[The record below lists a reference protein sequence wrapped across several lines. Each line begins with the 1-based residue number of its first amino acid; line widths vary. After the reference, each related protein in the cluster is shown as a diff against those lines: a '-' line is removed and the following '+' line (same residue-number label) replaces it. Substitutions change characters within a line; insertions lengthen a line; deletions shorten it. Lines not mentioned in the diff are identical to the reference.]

1 MKIGELLQ
9 KFRLEQGKT
18 RKEFA
23 SDLISPSYYCKIE
36 KGSHRVSAEDLIELL
51 KRNNI
56 RLSDFFGMFDSQDL
70 AKQLNLFH
78 EMMINAHYNDD
89 RKTLEKIPELI
100 QKSLLPEKIKKE
112 QVLIARGWI
121 ETVKKSTEQV
131 NWKLREQLREKVFNL
146 PNWNEEKLTL
156 FCNLMPLYDCFSV
169 NLIVQDILKEYKPP
183 FSKEL
188 KRILLGIIC
197 NNLFLKLKIGEY
209 EGIDKLVTIAD
220 AIPSSPDLVFYKN
233 NIIFYKNMALYKS
246 SNATKYL
253 KKCQKAIE
261 ICAWLGMEA
270 YAQHM
275 SEFLNG

>member
-23 SDLISPSYYCKIE
+23 SDVISPSYYCKIE

-78 EMMINAHYNDD
+78 EMIVAAHYNGDKD
-89 RKTLEKIPELI
+89 SLEKIPNLI
-100 QKSLLPEKIKKE
+100 ERSLLPEEVKKE
-112 QVLIARGWI
+112 QILIARGYLEI
-121 ETVKKSTEQV
+121 DKSSTEPV
-131 NWKLREQLREKVFNL
+131 NWKLREQLREKVFSL

-169 NLIVQDILKEYKPP
+169 NLIVQDILKEYKLP

-188 KRILLGIIC
+188 KRTLLGIIC

-209 EGIDKLVTIAD
+209 EGIDKLVSIAD

-275 SEFLNG
+275 SEFLEG